1 MIDVKGLERVFVSGK
16 HVTKALKGVDLK
28 LPNTG
33 LVFIIGKSGS
43 GKSTLL
49 NLIAGL
55 DKPTAGQILFNGK
68 DVCKFNEKQLDEYH
82 YSNIG
87 FIFQNYCLIDEMSVE
102 ANIAMGLKEKPK
114 HIKLQIQQA
123 LDDVALSGIAK
134 KRVKHLSGGQKQRI
148 AIARALIK
156 DPPVL
161 LCDEPTGNLDRQ
173 SSEDV
178 LKILKRRSRTSLV
191 LVVSHNLP
199 EAYRFADR
207 IITLSKGF
215 IVEDLSF
222 RPESHV
228 DTETLYLSNPD
239 EMTPEQI
246 EAVNKALAEGRIK
259 RIQPRKELFQPSSPC
274 PDEHGKEKK
283 LKGHFFMPI
292 PTMMKTIN
300 HSKWRMALFPI
311 LTGILLSLFSCLFSL
326 YRFDASEYA
335 STAYRQSEKT
345 DFIMQRGA
353 LTKNGK
359 TTVNR
364 LLPIQDEEW
373 QVLNDDYEGKYYP
386 IYKFPIALPFSDS
399 DRLAGDGTA
408 NAAYMSSVWVNQSQG
423 LMIVDNDFLMSHLKV
438 DQIEYVALAEKT
450 CPTGIYVT
458 DYFADAILVQK
469 SSYKSY
475 NDFVGK
481 YAQIGRLRNGTVYV
495 NGIIKTDYKNKI
507 SGLLDEFGKG
517 EENSAIL
524 QSQYESEL
532 EYLSY
537 ALNFVYTQN
546 KDFMEDLKSDTNTMP
561 LLFLP
566 HGSFSSSAT
575 GWKATTTSYQT
586 GYSSLLKKGEVL
598 LTENAAAQ
606 IFKVGDHNE
615 LANLIHKGND
625 EGGFSF
631 SLGTVSQ
638 KNSTEIDYA
647 PFLQGCKI
655 RLYSDYDDE
664 TLARY
669 SITSAAISIRMSKE
683 DYLEFRY
690 RELFPYAIAFDSPDQ
705 FDYVSSLLSPY
716 HYAAK
721 SVLYDVMSQVA
732 SGISIFSQAFRI
744 LSLISILGSAVL
756 LILFSI
762 SLIQS
767 QKYNIGV
774 WKSLGY
780 RGRDLSCYFT
790 LETLFFTLLS
800 SLWFGAGYVL
810 ISNMLNRVLTQALFR
825 SSHSS
830 SVIRII
836 SFTWHNYFMGVGI
849 ALGVVLI
856 LVFGFL
862 LMLRKEKAIDVIQ
875 NKE

>member
-1 MIDVKGLERVFVSGK
+1 M
-16 HVTKALKGVDLK
+16 
-28 LPNTG
+28 P
-33 LVFIIGKSGS
+33 
-43 GKSTLL
+43 
-49 NLIAGL
+49 
-55 DKPTAGQILFNGK
+55 
-68 DVCKFNEKQLDEYH
+68 
-82 YSNIG
+82 
-87 FIFQNYCLIDEMSVE
+87 
-102 ANIAMGLKEKPK
+102 
-114 HIKLQIQQA
+114 
-123 LDDVALSGIAK
+123 K

-222 RPESHV
+222 RPESHA

-246 EAVNKALAEGRIK
+246 EGVNKALAEGRIK
-259 RIQPRKELFQPSSPC
+259 RIQPRKELFQPSTPC
-274 PDEHGKEKK
+274 PDEHGEEKK
-283 LKGHFFMPI
+283 LKGHFFTPI

-359 TTVNR
+359 TTINR

-386 IYKFPIALPFSDS
+386 IYKFPIALPFADS
-399 DRLAGDGTA
+399 DRLAIDGTI
-408 NAAYMSSVWVNQSQG
+408 NAAYMSSMWVSQSQG
-423 LMIVDNDFLMSHLKV
+423 LMIVDDDFLMSHLKV
-438 DQIEYVALAEKT
+438 DQIEYVALAEKPR
-450 CPTGIYVT
+450 PTGIYVT

-469 SSYKSY
+469 SNYKSY

-481 YAQIGRLRNGTVYV
+481 YAQIWRLRNGTVYM

-517 EENSAIL
+517 AENSAIL

-546 KDFMEDLKSDTNTMP
+546 KDFMQDLKSDINTMP

-566 HGSFSSSAT
+566 SGSFSSSAT
-575 GWKATTTSYQT
+575 GWKKTATSYQT
-586 GYSSLLKKGEVL
+586 SYSSLLKKGEIL

-615 LANLIHKGND
+615 LASLIHKGND

-721 SVLYDVMSQVA
+721 SVLYDAMSQVA

-756 LILFSI
+756 LVLFSI

-774 WKSLGY
+774 WKALGY
-780 RGRDLSCYFT
+780 RGRDLSFYFT

-800 SLWFGAGYVL
+800 SIWFGAGYVF

-825 SSHSS
+825 NSHSS
-830 SVIRII
+830 SIIRII
-836 SFTWHNYFMGVGI
+836 SFTWSNYFLGVGI
-849 ALGVVLI
+849 ALGFVLL

-862 LMLRKEKAIDVIQ
+862 FMLRKEKAIDVIQ

>member
-1 MIDVKGLERVFVSGK
+1 MIDVKGLERVFISGK
-16 HVTKALKGVDLK
+16 HITKALKGVDLT
-28 LPNTG
+28 LPTTG

-55 DKPTAGQILFNGK
+55 DKPTAGEILFNGK

-114 HIKLQIQQA
+114 HIKHQIQQA

-207 IITLSKGF
+207 IITLAKGF

-246 EAVNKALAEGRIK
+246 EGVNKALAEGRIK
-259 RIQPRKELFQPSSPC
+259 RIQPRKELFQPSTPC
-274 PDEHGKEKK
+274 PDEHGEEKK
-283 LKGHFFMPI
+283 LKGHFFTPI

-326 YRFDASEYA
+326 YRFDAGEYA

-359 TTVNR
+359 TTINR

-373 QVLNDDYEGKYYP
+373 QVLSDDYEGKYYP
-386 IYKFPIALPFSDS
+386 IYKFPIALPFADS
-399 DRLAGDGTA
+399 DRLAIDGTI
-408 NAAYMSSVWVNQSQG
+408 NAAYMSSMWANQSQG
-423 LMIVDNDFLMSHLKV
+423 LMIVDDDFLMSHLKV

-450 CPTGIYVT
+450 RPTGIYVT

-469 SSYKSY
+469 SNYKSY

-481 YAQIGRLRNGTVYV
+481 YAQ
-495 NGIIKTDYKNKI
+495 
-507 SGLLDEFGKG
+507 SGV
-517 EENSAIL
+517 
-524 QSQYESEL
+524 SE
-532 EYLSY
+532 
-537 ALNFVYTQN
+537 
-546 KDFMEDLKSDTNTMP
+546 
-561 LLFLP
+561 
-566 HGSFSSSAT
+566 
-575 GWKATTTSYQT
+575 
-586 GYSSLLKKGEVL
+586 
-598 LTENAAAQ
+598 TE
-606 IFKVGDHNE
+606 
-615 LANLIHKGND
+615 
-625 EGGFSF
+625 
-631 SLGTVSQ
+631 
-638 KNSTEIDYA
+638 
-647 PFLQGCKI
+647 PF
-655 RLYSDYDDE
+655 
-664 TLARY
+664 T
-669 SITSAAISIRMSKE
+669 
-683 DYLEFRY
+683 
-690 RELFPYAIAFDSPDQ
+690 
-705 FDYVSSLLSPY
+705 
-716 HYAAK
+716 
-721 SVLYDVMSQVA
+721 
-732 SGISIFSQAFRI
+732 
-744 LSLISILGSAVL
+744 
-756 LILFSI
+756 
-762 SLIQS
+762 
-767 QKYNIGV
+767 
-774 WKSLGY
+774 
-780 RGRDLSCYFT
+780 
-790 LETLFFTLLS
+790 
-800 SLWFGAGYVL
+800 
-810 ISNMLNRVLTQALFR
+810 
-825 SSHSS
+825 
-830 SVIRII
+830 
-836 SFTWHNYFMGVGI
+836 
-849 ALGVVLI
+849 
-856 LVFGFL
+856 
-862 LMLRKEKAIDVIQ
+862 
-875 NKE
+875 

>member
-1 MIDVKGLERVFVSGK
+1 M
-16 HVTKALKGVDLK
+16 
-28 LPNTG
+28 
-33 LVFIIGKSGS
+33 
-43 GKSTLL
+43 
-49 NLIAGL
+49 
-55 DKPTAGQILFNGK
+55 
-68 DVCKFNEKQLDEYH
+68 
-82 YSNIG
+82 
-87 FIFQNYCLIDEMSVE
+87 
-102 ANIAMGLKEKPK
+102 
-114 HIKLQIQQA
+114 
-123 LDDVALSGIAK
+123 
-134 KRVKHLSGGQKQRI
+134 
-148 AIARALIK
+148 
-156 DPPVL
+156 
-161 LCDEPTGNLDRQ
+161 
-173 SSEDV
+173 
-178 LKILKRRSRTSLV
+178 
-191 LVVSHNLP
+191 
-199 EAYRFADR
+199 
-207 IITLSKGF
+207 
-215 IVEDLSF
+215 
-222 RPESHV
+222 
-228 DTETLYLSNPD
+228 
-239 EMTPEQI
+239 
-246 EAVNKALAEGRIK
+246 
-259 RIQPRKELFQPSSPC
+259 
-274 PDEHGKEKK
+274 
-283 LKGHFFMPI
+283 
-292 PTMMKTIN
+292 
-300 HSKWRMALFPI
+300 
-311 LTGILLSLFSCLFSL
+311 
-326 YRFDASEYA
+326 
-335 STAYRQSEKT
+335 
-345 DFIMQRGA
+345 
-353 LTKNGK
+353 
-359 TTVNR
+359 
-364 LLPIQDEEW
+364 
-373 QVLNDDYEGKYYP
+373 
-386 IYKFPIALPFSDS
+386 
-399 DRLAGDGTA
+399 
-408 NAAYMSSVWVNQSQG
+408 
-423 LMIVDNDFLMSHLKV
+423 
-438 DQIEYVALAEKT
+438 
-450 CPTGIYVT
+450 
-458 DYFADAILVQK
+458 
-469 SSYKSY
+469 
-475 NDFVGK
+475 
-481 YAQIGRLRNGTVYV
+481 

-756 LILFSI
+756 LVLFSI

-774 WKSLGY
+774 WKALGY

>member
-16 HVTKALKGVDLK
+16 HITKALKGIDLT

-114 HIKLQIQQA
+114 HIKHQIQQA

-222 RPESHV
+222 RPESHA

-246 EAVNKALAEGRIK
+246 EGVNKALAEGRIK
-259 RIQPRKELFQPSSPC
+259 RIQPRKELFQPSTPC
-274 PDEHGKEKK
+274 PDEHGEEKK
-283 LKGHFFMPI
+283 LKGHFFTPI

-359 TTVNR
+359 TTINR

-386 IYKFPIALPFSDS
+386 IYKFPIALPFADS
-399 DRLAGDGTA
+399 DRLAIDGTI
-408 NAAYMSSVWVNQSQG
+408 NAAYMSSMWVSQSQG
-423 LMIVDNDFLMSHLKV
+423 LMIVDDDFLMSHLKV
-438 DQIEYVALAEKT
+438 DQIEYVALAEKPR
-450 CPTGIYVT
+450 PTGIYVT

-469 SSYKSY
+469 SNYKSY

-517 EENSAIL
+517 AENSAIL

-546 KDFMEDLKSDTNTMP
+546 KDFMQDLKSDINTMP

-566 HGSFSSSAT
+566 SGSFSSSAT
-575 GWKATTTSYQT
+575 GWKKTATSYQT
-586 GYSSLLKKGEVL
+586 SYSSLLKKGEIL

-615 LANLIHKGND
+615 LASLIHKGND

-721 SVLYDVMSQVA
+721 SVLYDAMSQVA

-756 LILFSI
+756 LVLFSI

-774 WKSLGY
+774 WKALGY
-780 RGRDLSCYFT
+780 RGRDLSFYFT

-800 SLWFGAGYVL
+800 SIWFGAGYVF

-825 SSHSS
+825 NSHSS
-830 SVIRII
+830 SIIRII
-836 SFTWHNYFMGVGI
+836 SFTWSNYFLGVGI
-849 ALGVVLI
+849 ALGVVLL

-862 LMLRKEKAIDVIQ
+862 FMLRKEKAIDVIQ